1 MDLHRKCNSYHFC
14 NIFHCIFIPLYF
26 HHSFIF
32 HIKEKEKDGKGMDNK
47 KEVAMDTLEKKLE
60 ILTKPFE
67 KTFEALAKGETFD
80 ADEFFHQKKK

>member
-1 MDLHRKCNSYHFC
+1 
-14 NIFHCIFIPLYF
+14 
-26 HHSFIF
+26 
-32 HIKEKEKDGKGMDNK
+32 MDNK